1 MTVEYVFDD
10 DVIYCGVFNSKAIRD
25 MQSKLTPL
33 TGKEVRI
40 IIQNKPKLKPMME
53 RVEEIVDLTKDLNCE
68 IASYLELPDAP
79 EGLKDAIEN
88 GTSTK
93 GSFLSICCDCDEV
106 SSAIEDYKKAK
117 GLP

>member
-1 MTVEYVFDD
+1 M
-10 DVIYCGVFNSKAIRD
+10 
-25 MQSKLTPL
+25 L
-33 TGKEVRI
+33 
-40 IIQNKPKLKPMME
+40 E

-68 IASYLELPDAP
+68 IGSYLDLPDAP